1 VILMQEGVERIVK
14 VNGGS
19 DSTIRILQGS

>member
-1 VILMQEGVERIVK
+1 MQEGVEKVVK